1 MENKLELGDI
11 VLCIVDRID
20 KTTVFVKIQG
30 FGEEIEG
37 SIVLSEIAPGRIRNL
52 RDYVVPKKQIICK
65 VLRIN
70 GNRIELSLRR
80 VTPKEQKELKEKNA
94 QEKSYKNIIK
104 SIIGENSDKIIRE
117 IEKEKKFYNFI
128 EDSKENSKKLEE
140 LIGETNS
147 KKFLEIINNQKQKE
161 ISLKKQIE
169 LTTKQSNGIELIKQ
183 ILNIKNIEIKYLG
196 GGNYSLRTEDK
207 DIKTAD
213 NKLKKAIS
221 EIEEKAKKLKLNF
234 LIKEK

>member
-94 QEKSYKNIIK
+94 QEKSYKNILK
-104 SIIGENSDKIIRE
+104 SIIGENSDKIIKE
-117 IEKEKKFYNFI
+117 IEKEKKFYDFI
-128 EDSKENSKKLEE
+128 ENSKENPKELEE
-140 LIGETNS
+140 LVGEQNS

-169 LTTKQSNGIELIKQ
+169 LTTKQANGIELIKQ

-196 GGNYSLRTEDK
+196 GGNYSLKTEDK
-207 DIKTAD
+207 DIKSAD
-213 NKLKKAIS
+213 NKLKKAMS
-221 EIEEKAKKLKLNF
+221 EIEEKAKKLKLDF